1 MNKRLV
7 LFLSLLMNIAIFSQ
21 QTDTLQTVQTV
32 QIAQEN
38 QDESVFKGR
47 FSDSIDEIWELR
59 ESYKRGTF
67 SLRAYRPNYI
77 ILSRYST
84 NPNRQPIGLNMNRAI
99 PEYKNY
105 QNIEAKFQVS
115 LKVKVLQGAFWN
127 KGDLWLGFTQ
137 QSFWQVYNGKM
148 SRPFRETNYE
158 PELMFIYPLNLT
170 AGKFRIKMAG
180 ISVNHQSNGKEE
192 LLSRSWNRLILIT
205 AFEWGDFAITNKL
218 WQRFTEKG
226 DDDDNPSIEEYVG
239 RTEFTIGYTRKKHIF
254 SLVLRNNLNIK
265 HNRGFAEF
273 SWIYPIKGT
282 LKMML
287 QASHGYGDSLI
298 DYNHKQTIIGVGA
311 VFQSL

>member
-1 MNKRLV
+1 MSKKIL
-7 LFLSLLMNIAIFSQ
+7 LFLSLLVNIAAFSQ
-21 QTDTLQTVQTV
+21 ETDILQTTQKNPDTS
-32 QIAQEN
+32 I
-38 QDESVFKGR
+38 FKGG
-47 FSDSIDEIWELR
+47 FSEPIDRMWELR
-59 ESYKRGTF
+59 EPYKRGTF
-67 SLRAYRPNYI
+67 SLKAHRPNYI
-77 ILSRYST
+77 ILSRYSSL
-84 NPNRQPIGLNMNRAI
+84 PNRQPVSLNANREV

-115 LKVKVLQGAFWN
+115 LKAKVLQGAFWN
-127 KGDLWLGFTQ
+127 KGDLWVGFTQ

-158 PELMFIYPLNLT
+158 PELMFIYPLNLS

-192 LLSRSWNRLILIT
+192 LLSRSWNRLILMT

-254 SLVLRNNLNIK
+254 SLVLRNNLNFK

-282 LKMML
+282 LKMMF

-311 VFQSL
+311 IFLPM